1 MITQKSLKEYQ
12 ASVSYLLRNEICLIK
27 SKLIVVV
34 IILSAP
40 SCLAQT
46 VFKGS
51 VVNKSGEAVT
61 GTITIQA
68 RNSPTIA
75 EFSTCD
81 SQGKYTI
88 TYKGKADSVTI
99 TLSSML
105 IGKHSRT
112 VKNQSLL

>member
-12 ASVSYLLRNEICLIK
+12 ASISYLLRNEICLIK

-61 GTITIQA
+61 GTK
-68 RNSPTIA
+68 P
-75 EFSTCD
+75 
-81 SQGKYTI
+81 
-88 TYKGKADSVTI
+88 
-99 TLSSML
+99 
-105 IGKHSRT
+105 
-112 VKNQSLL
+112 